1 MLSGA
6 TAQWSGFS
14 SRASRSLH
22 SEESLC
28 ASKAFPAPLTKGAEP
43 ETSGREGSCT
53 ELEGPQPC
61 AERAHEKGGAGS
73 RRTSPPSLSQKGKA
87 YPIRQS
93 EAGAGARISRKPQ
106 ESSLRPSKKKIFSN
120 LNSSPASR

>member
-1 MLSGA
+1 MLSGL
-6 TAQWSGFS
+6 TAQLYGFT
-14 SRASRSLH
+14 SRASRSLD

-43 ETSGREGSCT
+43 ETSGREGSCREQKRAST
-53 ELEGPQPC
+53 MC
-61 AERAHEKGGAGS
+61 RARSRERGAGS

-93 EAGAGARISRKPQ
+93 EAGAGACTSRKPQ
-106 ESSLRPSKKKIFSN
+106 ESSLRPSKKKI
-120 LNSSPASR
+120 LAT